1 MVGIFIISIPQNIIC
16 IFKFAIIGTLKLIVL
31 LPPTLWLLTLYIQM
45 IVYSGIMRRAFMKFM
60 FYTVL
65 GGILSAFAP
74 AAGGLICK
82 RTKGAV
88 PRRCPRAFVTL
99 STDSAEK
106 TSGPTDTMRLSA
118 TPGDRESMDR

>member
-1 MVGIFIISIPQNIIC
+1 MLLLGIVLHCCGIFNHDHEPTLDLGAVISFFRMVGIFIISIPQNIIC

-65 GGILSAFAP
+65 GGIL
-74 AAGGLICK
+74 
-82 RTKGAV
+82 
-88 PRRCPRAFVTL
+88 FVL
-99 STDSAEK
+99 D
-106 TSGPTDTMRLSA
+106 
-118 TPGDRESMDR
+118 